1 MAAIQRVGIAGTGSY
16 IPKRKI
22 PNSFFEDIVDT
33 SNEWI
38 IQRTGIEQRYFVED
52 GETTSSMSIEA
63 SKRALDAAGLKPE
76 DIDLIVVGTLTPDHL
91 LPSCS
96 ARVQVGLG
104 AVNAGAFDC
113 NAACTGFMTAM
124 STAEAF
130 VRSGRAKRVLAIGAE
145 SLSRFI
151 NFEDRGSCILFGD
164 GAGAA
169 ILTPWED
176 CKQGEILHTTLGA
189 DGSGYEH
196 IYMEGGGSER
206 PPTAETVAE
215 KIHYITVKGRE
226 VYRFAVTTMTNLINE
241 MLVGHERDELGLI
254 VPHQVNLRI
263 IESALEKLEIPMEK
277 CMVNIQ
283 KYGNSSAAT
292 IPIALDEAVREGRL
306 PKDKLVLMAAFGAGL
321 TWGSVK
327 VRW

>member
-16 IPKRKI
+16 IPGRKI
-22 PNSFFEDIVDT
+22 PNSYFESIVDT
-33 SNEWI
+33 SDEWI
-38 IQRTGIEQRYFVED
+38 RKRTGIEQRFFVED
-52 GETTSSMSIEA
+52 GETTSSMSITA
-63 SKRALDAAGLKPE
+63 AKRALENAGLKAE
-76 DIDLIVVGTLTPDHL
+76 DLDLIIVGTLTPDHL
-91 LPSCS
+91 LPACS
-96 ARVQVGLG
+96 ARVQEGLG
-104 AVNAGAFDC
+104 AVNAGAFDL

-124 STAEAF
+124 STGEAF
-130 VRSGRAKRVLAIGAE
+130 IASGRARRVLVIGAE

-176 CKQGEILHTTLGA
+176 CKRGEILTTKLGA

-196 IYMEGGGSER
+196 IYMRGGGSEH
-206 PPTAETVAE
+206 PPTAETVAQ

-226 VYRFAVTTMTNLINE
+226 VYRFAVTRMTELINE
-241 MLVGHERDELGLI
+241 MLEGHERDELGMI

-263 IESALEKLEIPMEK
+263 IESALTKLEIPMEK

-283 KYGNSSAAT
+283 KYGNSSVAT
-292 IPIALDEAVREGRL
+292 IPIALDEAAREGRL
-306 PKDKLVLMAAFGAGL
+306 EKGKLVLMAAFGAGL

>member
-33 SNEWI
+33 SDEWI
-38 IQRTGIEQRYFVED
+38 KQRTGIEQRFFVEE
-52 GETTSSMSIEA
+52 GETTSSMCIEA
-63 SKRALDAAGLKPE
+63 GKKALEAAGLKAD
-76 DIDLIVVGTLTPDHL
+76 DIDLIIVGTLTPDHL

-96 ARVQVGLG
+96 GRVQLGLG
-104 AVNAGAFDC
+104 ATNAGAFDC

-124 STAEAF
+124 SIGESFIRA
-130 VRSGRAKRVLAIGAE
+130 GRAKNVMVFGAE

-176 CKQGEILHTTLGA
+176 CKQGEILETSLGA

-196 IYMEGGGSER
+196 IYMQGGGSEQ
-206 PPTAETVAE
+206 PPTHETVDA
-215 KIHYITVKGRE
+215 KIHFITVKGRE
-226 VYRFAVTTMTNLINE
+226 VYRFAVNKMTGLINE
-241 MLVGHERDELGLI
+241 MLVGHDREELGMI

-263 IESALEKLEIPMEK
+263 IESALEKLEIPMEQ
-277 CMVNIQ
+277 CFVNIQ
-283 KYGNSSAAT
+283 KYGNTSAAT
-292 IPIALDEAVREGRL
+292 IPIALDEAVRQGCLE
-306 PKDKLVLMAAFGAGL
+306 KDKLVLMAAFGAGL